1 MLWSRN
7 NRKEESIK
15 DINQIIRQLSKNV
28 YYVISG
34 ISPTG
39 VTFYYRRDYSPTY
52 TPSYRRCFHF
62 ESIERATYVAEA
74 LKNSNDEFIRV
85 IDLSTLSI
93 LEIAENVI
101 VTKTVK
107 M

>member
-34 ISPTG
+34 ISSTG
-39 VTFYYRRDYSPTY
+39 VTFYYRRDSSPTY
-52 TPSYRRCFHF
+52 TPSYKRCFHF
-62 ESIERATYVAEA
+62 ESIERATYIVEA

-93 LEIAENVI
+93 LEIVENVI